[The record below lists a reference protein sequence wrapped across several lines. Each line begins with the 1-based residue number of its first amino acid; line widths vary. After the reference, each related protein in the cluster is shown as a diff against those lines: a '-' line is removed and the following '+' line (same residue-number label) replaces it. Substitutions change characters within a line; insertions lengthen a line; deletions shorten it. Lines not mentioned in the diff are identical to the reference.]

1 MFQTKSR
8 MSLIVGIAGLAVLA
22 FSPAVYAV
30 SLGAFGDVSISGTTA
45 AIDPTLAGPIV
56 ADTLV
61 PFNDG
66 LGTFGEI
73 QTRVVEN
80 ISGTLDFYFR
90 VFNDGLSAQSIMAL
104 RTSDYTAF
112 PTVDVDFRIDGLG
125 DNAPDEVLRVGS
137 NGLLGVNFLFND
149 NPIEPDFSSMFF
161 YIRTSLT
168 AGQYQFGVDNAD
180 LLISPTGS
188 QTDTHLSGLVSVY
201 QPGARVPEPATLFLM
216 GSGLAGLG
224 LWRRMRKD
232 QA

>member
-1 MFQTKSR
+1 
-8 MSLIVGIAGLAVLA
+8 MSLIVGLAVLS
-22 FSPAVYAV
+22 FSPAVHAV
-30 SLGAFGDVSISGTTA
+30 PLGASGDVSISGSSVAT
-45 AIDPTLAGPIV
+45 DPTLAGPIV

-90 VFNDGLSAQSIMAL
+90 VFNDGSSTQSITAL

-112 PTVDVDFRIDGLG
+112 PIVDVDFRTDGLG
-125 DNAPDEVLRVGS
+125 DNAPDEVKRVGS
-137 NGLLGVNFLFND
+137 NGLLGVNFLFNI
-149 NPIEPDFSSMFF
+149 NPIEPDFSSKFF

-168 AGQYQFGVDNAD
+168 DSQFQFGVDNAD

-188 QTDTHLSGLVSVY
+188 QTDTHLSGLVSVF
-201 QPGARVPEPATLFLM
+201 QPGAPVPEPATLLLM

-224 LWRRMRKD
+224 LWKRKKVKG
-232 QA
+232 